1 MEENELLKR
10 AEELC
15 RRSERSGKPAAT
27 AFLTPAEQMLLRE
40 KIHPDRGTRM
50 CFYGGYEGSER
61 SIAVFL
67 SEEDAEEER
76 KVPGADLICAV
87 RFKAYFVKKQF
98 KLPIFCYYLFF
109 VRWD

>member
-27 AFLTPAEQMLLRE
+27 TFLTPAEQMLLRE
-40 KIHPDRGTRM
+40 KIHPDRGTIM

-61 SIAVFL
+61 SIAVFF
-67 SEEDAEEER
+67 SEEDADE
-76 KVPGADLICAV
+76 
-87 RFKAYFVKKQF
+87 
-98 KLPIFCYYLFF
+98 
-109 VRWD
+109 